1 MVCRVRRSLVPTTVA
16 APAVAV
22 APASAIAVAPAIAV
36 AAPAIAVAAP
46 AVAVAAPAVAVA
58 AKAGRVKIGTTS
70 AVNGPL
76 TPTSAGKGGRTQ
88 RRAGCGDRR
97 GGQSN
102 RYLVHHDAPPFV
114 RRCAPAV
121 TNETQQFPFSFGVPQ
136 CRAVSRLRNSRRQD
150 PR

>member
-22 APASAIAVAPAIAV
+22 APA
-36 AAPAIAVAAP
+36 IAVAAP
-46 AVAVAAPAVAVA
+46 AVA
-58 AKAGRVKIGTTS
+58 AKAGPVKIGTTS
-70 AVNGPL
+70 AVNGRL

-102 RYLVHHDAPPFV
+102 RYLVHHDAAPFV
-114 RRCAPAV
+114 GRCTPAFP
-121 TNETQQFPFSFGVPQ
+121 NQTQCGS
-136 CRAVSRLRNSRRQD
+136 
-150 PR
+150 